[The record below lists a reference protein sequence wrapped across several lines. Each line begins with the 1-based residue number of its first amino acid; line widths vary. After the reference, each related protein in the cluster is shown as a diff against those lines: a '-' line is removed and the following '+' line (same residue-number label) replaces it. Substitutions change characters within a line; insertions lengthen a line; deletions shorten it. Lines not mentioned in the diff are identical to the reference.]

1 LLTTWKITGLDLEF
15 SYPAALTFLEKF
27 KSMCE
32 NIETF
37 GYPIIKFPY
46 EKKDD
51 MRVEVCI
58 AGIDDGPIP
67 SLTGISSHIHA
78 VETRLIK

>member
-1 LLTTWKITGLDLEF
+1 
-15 SYPAALTFLEKF
+15 
-27 KSMCE
+27 MCE

-46 EKKDD
+46 QKKDD
-51 MRVEVCI
+51 MKEEVYI
-58 AGIDDGPIP
+58 AGIDDGPILN
-67 SLTGISSHIHA
+67 LTGISSHNRA